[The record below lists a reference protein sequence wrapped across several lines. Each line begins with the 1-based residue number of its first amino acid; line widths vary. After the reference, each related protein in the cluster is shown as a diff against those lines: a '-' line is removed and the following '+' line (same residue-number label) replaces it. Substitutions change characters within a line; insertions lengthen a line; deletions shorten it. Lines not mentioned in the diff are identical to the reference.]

1 MRYFA
6 ILPITQGNTVFC
18 HFYRLASSRNVLN
31 LKNYRKKQKRW
42 ENNKKL
48 RKVIKNMK
56 IKQKYKI
63 NNHFV
68 Q

>member
-48 RKVIKNMK
+48 RKVTKKMGK
-56 IKQKYKI
+56 
-63 NNHFV
+63 
-68 Q
+68 